1 MEERLQQF
9 DPPDPNAEYIIGV
22 DHAIT
27 GWIMTIQEDGYT
39 WTGYW
44 GESVP
49 GRIGTF
55 RVQIRGVT
63 WWMRAVSRL
72 FKWRWEKR
80 VDA

>member
-39 WTGYW
+39 WTGY
-44 GESVP
+44 
-49 GRIGTF
+49 
-55 RVQIRGVT
+55 
-63 WWMRAVSRL
+63 
-72 FKWRWEKR
+72 
-80 VDA
+80 